1 MSAPPENKRFA
12 GPVQPTRPARPSSDP
27 REFALSRIDP
37 LQPARIVV
45 VEPASSGGATL
56 IGVAAEMGLRVVVAS
71 ADSGDRRLSDAVRG
85 AAETVLT
92 VETNDQAALEAAV
105 RELHDQEPF
114 EAVLAGSDIYVSAT
128 ARVAAAL
135 GLPGLPV
142 ETVDRVRDK
151 SVMRAAVAEA
161 GLRTP
166 RFAQATSDEELRA
179 AAAHVGFP
187 CVLKPVA
194 CSGSIHVSRADDM
207 DQLTAAFQR
216 LVTDPVP
223 DMGQLHEH
231 RVLVEEYVTG
241 PEFSADGYVLDSGE
255 VTLVALTRTLLGP
268 EPDFVEMG
276 HLTPA
281 QVDSGTLE
289 AVEAYVVDVVRA
301 VHLTSGPFHCE
312 LRLTD
317 EGPVLIE
324 IGARLPGDRI
334 VELLRLVTGVSLPKV
349 AIATSL
355 GLDLDEAGA
364 FADPQAKSAGI
375 RFFSAEGR
383 SSYRELTGWQDMAA
397 LPEVTETSVYFA
409 PGELIPGVEDC
420 RSRLGHALFTADSP
434 QGALDRWQ
442 ALGDAVVA
450 V

>member
-1 MSAPPENKRFA
+1 M
-12 GPVQPTRPARPSSDP
+12 
-27 REFALSRIDP
+27 
-37 LQPARIVV
+37 

-85 AAETVLT
+85 AAESVLT
-92 VETNDQAALEAAV
+92 VETNDQSVLEAAV
-105 RELHDQEPF
+105 LALHQQEPF
-114 EAVLAGSDIYVSAT
+114 EAVLPGSDIYVSAT

-142 ETVDRVRDK
+142 ESVDRVRDK

-166 RFAQATSDEELRA
+166 RFAQATTDDELRTA
-179 AAAHVGFP
+179 AEHVGFP
-187 CVLKPVA
+187 CVMKPVA
-194 CSGSIHVSRADDM
+194 CSGSIHVSRADGTE
-207 DQLTAAFQR
+207 QLAAAFHR

-231 RVLVEEYVTG
+231 RVLVEEYVQG

-255 VTLVALTRTLLGP
+255 VKVVALTRTLLGP
-268 EPDFVEMG
+268 EPDFMEMG

-281 QVDSGTLE
+281 LVDDETLA
-289 AVEAYVVDVVRA
+289 AVEVYVGDVVRA
-301 VHLTSGPFHCE
+301 VGVTGGPFHCE
-312 LRLTD
+312 LRIAAD
-317 EGPVLIE
+317 GPVLIE

-349 AIATSL
+349 AIAAGL
-355 GLDLDEAGA
+355 GIGFEEAGV
-364 FADPQAKSAGI
+364 FTEPEAKSAGI
-375 RFFSAEGR
+375 RFFAAEGR
-383 SSYRELTGWQDMAA
+383 SSYRELTGWQEMAA
-397 LPEVTETSVYFA
+397 LPEVAETSVYFA
-409 PGELIPGVEDC
+409 PGETIPGVEDC

-434 QGALDRWQ
+434 QGALERWQ
-442 ALGDAVVA
+442 ALGDLVVPN
-450 V
+450 